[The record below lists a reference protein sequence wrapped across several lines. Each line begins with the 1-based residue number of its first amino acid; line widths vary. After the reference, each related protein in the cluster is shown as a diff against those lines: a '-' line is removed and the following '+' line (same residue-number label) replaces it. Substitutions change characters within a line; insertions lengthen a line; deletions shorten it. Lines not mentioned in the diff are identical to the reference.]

1 MWKSVSL
8 AVFILWPAVALSQG
22 AHVPWKPSM
31 DIVTGQDWLDA
42 CQLDKADLD
51 TLTATVA
58 CDYYMKGV
66 IQTTYSTRLLS
77 YQQNQVPD
85 AKQVDFYC
93 APPGTTM
100 RERVAAITAYMAR
113 YPALKVGPAPMGI
126 TMGLQA
132 GFPCPSG
139 R

>member
-1 MWKSVSL
+1 MRKTICL
-8 AVFILWPAVALSQG
+8 AVCVLWPAMALAQD
-22 AHVPWKPSM
+22 AHRPWKPNM

-42 CQLDKADLD
+42 CQMDKADLD

-66 IQTTYSTRLLS
+66 IQATYSTRLTS
-77 YQQNQVPD
+77 YRQNNVPD

-93 APPGTTM
+93 APIGTTM
-100 RERVAAITAYMAR
+100 RERVAAITVYMAR

-126 TMGLQA
+126 VMGLQA
-132 GFPCPSG
+132 GFPCPGG